1 MIRVADLHCDTIIK
15 IQAGFDP
22 AADDPA
28 LHVSLPAIERGGVGL
43 QVLACFVSSVL
54 PAEKAVT
61 EARTLLTLTGDLC
74 RRYPEQLQLVETA
87 DDVTRAW
94 AAGKAAVLPAVENG
108 HAIGEDL
115 DNLEALRRA
124 GARSMTLTHSAHLP
138 WAASSGEACEGDA
151 GLTRFG
157 EEVVSAMNDLGM
169 IIDLSHVHE
178 TTFRDAVRLSTA
190 PVIASHSCASAICP
204 IPRNLTDDQVRAI
217 AGTGGMVGINFFPG
231 FLDRACWERILE
243 TCGDLFQ
250 AFDEVERAMMDDPA
264 GRIGG
269 LDALG
274 REMER
279 RTGGVAVGLERVA
292 DHIEHVARLVGDE
305 FVGFGSD
312 FDGVPTLPAGIDG
325 SGCFP
330 ALLGALRR
338 RGFSEES
345 LQRIASGN
353 FLRILD
359 SV

>member
-1 MIRVADLHCDTIIK
+1 MIHVADLHCDTIIK
-15 IQAGFDP
+15 IQAGFDA

-28 LHVSLPAIERGGVGL
+28 LHVSLPSLQRGGVGL

-61 EARTLLTLTGDLC
+61 EARTLLELTGDFC
-74 RRYPEQLQLVETA
+74 RRHSERLQLVETA
-87 DDVTRAW
+87 DDVARAW
-94 AAGKAAVLPAVENG
+94 SAGRTAVLPAVENG
-108 HAIGEDL
+108 HAIGGKL
-115 DNLEALRRA
+115 ANLEQLRRA

-138 WAASSGEACEGDA
+138 WAASSGEAYEGA
-151 GLTRFG
+151 TGLTRFG
-157 EEVVSAMNDLGM
+157 EQVVAAMNDLGM

-178 TTFRDAVRLSTA
+178 TTFRDAVRLTSA

-204 IPRNLTDDQVRAI
+204 IPRNLTDEQLRAL
-217 AGTGGMVGINFFPG
+217 ADTGGMVGVNFFPG
-231 FLDRACWERILE
+231 FLDPAYWARILE
-243 TCGDLFQ
+243 TCGDLFH
-250 AFDEVERAMMDDPA
+250 AFDDVEREMMDDPA
-264 GRIGG
+264 GRIEG
-269 LDALG
+269 LAALG

-279 RTGGVAVGLERVA
+279 RTAGVAVGLERVA
-292 DHIEHVARLVGDE
+292 DHVAHLVSLVGDE
-305 FVGFGSD
+305 HVGFGSD

-330 ALLGALRR
+330 ALLDALRR